1 MTARFILSGDKGDF
15 HLTVG
20 LEVHAQ
26 IASKAKLFSD
36 APTRFGA
43 EPNTQVSYVD
53 AGFPGMLPVLNKE
66 CVKQAVKTCL
76 GLRGRINL
84 TSLFDRKNY
93 FYPDLPQG
101 YQISQFFKPIMEN
114 GYLEIVNK
122 EGESKRIR
130 VNRLHIEQDAGKSIH
145 DMSPDYSLV
154 DLNRSGVGLMEIVT
168 EPDLHSAEEAGT
180 YVRTL
185 RNLLIYIGSSDGN
198 MEEGSLRV
206 DANVSVAPV
215 GGDLGIRVEIKNL
228 NSVRFM
234 QRAILYEA
242 SRQIEVIEGGGII
255 VQETRL
261 FDTETGETRR
271 MRSKE
276 DAQKYRYFPDPD
288 LPPLVLDEDFVN
300 ELRDALPELPDAKRA
315 RFQKEYGLSFYDADV
330 LTNDFDVLAFFE
342 AALPLLKKAT
352 PKMLTNWLMGE
363 VLGAARRDDVMLAG
377 HAMTPQCLVNLLE
390 RVADKT
396 ISGKMAKEVFEESW
410 RDSRDPGEII
420 EARGLAQIRSPEVIL
435 SMIQKVLDAMPDK
448 VVAYRGGQDKL
459 FGFFVGA
466 VMKETKGRADPV
478 LVNTLLREALE
489 KS

>member
-1 MTARFILSGDKGDF
+1 MTI
-15 HLTVG
+15 G

-26 IASKAKLFSD
+26 IASDAKLFSD

-53 AGFPGMLPVLNKE
+53 AGFPGMLPVLNGK
-66 CVKQAVKTCL
+66 CVEQAVKTCL
-76 GLRGRINL
+76 GLRGHINM

-122 EGESKRIR
+122 GGTSKRIR
-130 VNRLHIEQDAGKSIH
+130 INRLHIEQDAGKSIH
-145 DMSPDYSLV
+145 DVNPDYSLV
-154 DLNRSGVGLMEIVT
+154 DLNRCGVGLMEIVT
-168 EPDLHSAEEAGT
+168 EPDLHSAEEAGS

-185 RNLLIYIGSSDGN
+185 RNLLIYLGSSDGN

-215 GGDLGIRVEIKNL
+215 GGDLGTRVEIKNL

-242 SRQIEVIEGGGII
+242 ERQIEVIENGGSV

-288 LPPLVLDEDFVN
+288 LPPLVLDEAWVSG
-300 ELRDALPELPDAKRA
+300 LRDALPELPDVKRT
-315 RFQKEYGLSFYDADV
+315 RFQDAYSLSFYDADV

-352 PKMLTNWLMGE
+352 PKMLANWLMGD
-363 VLGAARRDDVMLAG
+363 VLGAARRDGVALKG
-377 HAMTPQCLVNLLE
+377 HAMTPQRLVNLLE
-390 RVADKT
+390 RIADKT
-396 ISGKMAKEVFEESW
+396 ISGKMAKDVFEESW
-410 RDSRDPGEII
+410 ENDRDPGEII
-420 EARGLAQIRSPEVIL
+420 ETRGLAQITSPELIE
-435 SMIQKVLDAMPDK
+435 SMIVRVLEGMPDK
-448 VVAYRGGQDKL
+448 VTAYRAGQEKL

-466 VMKETKGRADPV
+466 VMKETKGRAEPA
-478 LVNTLLREALE
+478 LVNALLRKTLQG
-489 KS
+489 S